1 MGIYNK
7 NGLKM
12 GRKKFNKIS
21 CMKTT
26 IALDVP
32 VKHGLHMMVN
42 MEPDRAKYDDMILGG
57 ELIKTFD
64 SAPNV
69 KDQALTMK
77 MKIPMIG
84 KKDMDVRVVLVT
96 DFPTVGQSAYVYVPW
111 DKKNDCVSK
120 KKAEGLGNGIISPD
134 PSDPN
139 KCVAVMIEELPSSW
153 MPNFLM
159 NWAVTS
165 VTPRYMHKLQQN
177 YAKYVAAG
185 NGPK

>member
-1 MGIYNK
+1 MGTLGNDTLDGLDLDPDVRAALEDARTVSSDGSDEGWQMIYNK

-21 CMKTT
+21 YMKTT

-77 MKIPMIG
+77 M
-84 KKDMDVRVVLVT
+84 
-96 DFPTVGQSAYVYVPW
+96 
-111 DKKNDCVSK
+111 
-120 KKAEGLGNGIISPD
+120 
-134 PSDPN
+134 
-139 KCVAVMIEELPSSW
+139 
-153 MPNFLM
+153 
-159 NWAVTS
+159 
-165 VTPRYMHKLQQN
+165 
-177 YAKYVAAG
+177 
-185 NGPK
+185 